1 LTTALQ
7 GAARAIRHGSRPRC
21 DNHPHV
27 TALWLA
33 GTDDVGTVAGLLAGF
48 RDHLGHS
55 EPSDDSLARSA
66 ELLVGRGD
74 TEFWLAAAEDS
85 SPAAG
90 VCQLR
95 FRHSVWTGADD
106 CWLEDLFVREEAR
119 RHGLGRALVGRAVE
133 RARERGCRRIEL
145 DTTEDNHNAIRLYES
160 LGFSAASKGT
170 RGLFLG
176 LRLDR

>member
-1 LTTALQ
+1 M
-7 GAARAIRHGSRPRC
+7 
-21 DNHPHV
+21 

-33 GTDDVGTVAGLLAGF
+33 GPEDVAAVASLLAGF

-55 EPSDDSLARSA
+55 LPSDESLARSA

-74 TEFWLAAAEDS
+74 TEFWLAAVDEGSQAE
-85 SPAAG
+85 G

-106 CWLEDLFVREEAR
+106 CWLEDLFVREGAR
-119 RHGLGRALVGRAVE
+119 RHGLGRALVGHAVE

-145 DTTEDNHNAIRLYES
+145 DTTEDNHAAIKLYES
-160 LGFSAASKGT
+160 FGFSAASKGDK
-170 RGLFLG
+170 GLFLG
-176 LRLDR
+176 LRLDRQAA